1 MPFTKNIHFRSKDV
15 TLKLEVTSEW
25 RKPDK
30 SDLKKMLRCSI
41 DGELYSLQE
50 YPKIQ
55 VDKKTASDFWDLVR
69 ENIVETGA
77 PYVKSYIQ
85 CQIRQEIQKQ
95 L

>member
-55 VDKKTASDFWDLVR
+55 VDKK
-69 ENIVETGA
+69 ETGA